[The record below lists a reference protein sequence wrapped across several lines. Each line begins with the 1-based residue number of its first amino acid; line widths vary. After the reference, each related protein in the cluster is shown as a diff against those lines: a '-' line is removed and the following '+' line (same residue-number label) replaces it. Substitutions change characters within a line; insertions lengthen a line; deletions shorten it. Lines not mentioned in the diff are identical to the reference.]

1 MQEAQ
6 SARAVTQPVLAPL
19 PGWVVPLEQVP
30 DPVFSGKMVG
40 DGIAIEPLSGELRAP
55 VAGEV
60 IQLHAAHHA
69 LTLRT
74 PEGLD
79 VLLHI
84 GLDTVMLRGE
94 GFDPVVKE
102 GDRVEAGALL
112 LTFDV
117 DQVAQKAR
125 SLLTLVLIT
134 NMDDVSH
141 IETVQGRVDAGAG
154 LLSVKFNSTIELT
167 DEDDL
172 PTPAVSGQCIVSDP
186 VILPNPAGLHA
197 RPAATLVQIARPFDA
212 RIHLVCEGR
221 KADITSISGLMGLDV
236 RQGASIVIEA
246 QGTDA
251 EAVVE
256 VLKEALTS
264 GLGEL
269 TEAQLAATA
278 SSAVNTGHQAVT
290 GEDEEPPLL
299 GVVQQEGVIFGVKA
313 APGVALGI
321 LWQLEQAVTPD
332 VETVASG
339 TVEEEKQ
346 HLDKAVGTAR
356 HEIEKLSR
364 RVESEGLAAEA
375 DIFRAHLQLLEDPAL
390 LTETQQLISNGKN
403 AASAWKQILDK
414 QVSHF
419 QSMENQ
425 LLAGRAVDLREVG
438 KRVLDHLLGVTA
450 VEHTLPDNTV
460 LVARELAP
468 GDVALLDRDQVKGL
482 CTAEGG
488 ATSHAAIIARS
499 MGLPFLAGAGKSVLR
514 QENGAPVVLDAD
526 AGRLLVNPDQ
536 ETRDAIRK
544 EQEVA
549 GHREQAAWE
558 VATQSAVTKDGKQ
571 IEVCANI
578 ETVDQ
583 AEGCIEAGAEGV
595 GLLRTEFLYLNRL
608 VEPSVEEQQQPLRA
622 IQQVLGK
629 QRPML
634 VRTLDVGG
642 DKPLPYLPLPQE
654 ENPFLGVRGIRIGIE
669 RPGILRR
676 QLQAILPLSQEGN
689 LRLMFPMIAMLDE
702 LQAVL
707 RVLDEECGKLKIK
720 RPETGIMI
728 EVPSAAVQAD
738 IFAREVDFFSIGTN
752 DLTQYTLAI
761 DRGHPGLAARA
772 DGFHP
777 AVLRLIYMTAEAAH
791 DEGKWVGVCG
801 GLGGEPLAVP
811 LLLGLGVDELSA
823 CVPAIPEV
831 KACIR
836 SLDFKQCQHLAMEA
850 LQLTSADD
858 VRALVR
864 PHVSY

>member
-6 SARAVTQPVLAPL
+6 STRAVTRSVLAPL
-19 PGWVVPLEQVP
+19 PGWVIPLEQVP

-40 DGIAIEPLSGELRAP
+40 DGVAIEPLSGELVAP

-79 VLLHI
+79 VLLHV

-94 GFDPVVKE
+94 GFNPVVRERDNVKA
-102 GDRVEAGALL
+102 GDLL
-112 LTFDV
+112 LTFDI
-117 DQVAQKAR
+117 DPVAQKAR

-134 NMDDVSH
+134 NMDDVGG
-141 IETVQGRVDAGAG
+141 IEAVQGRVDAGAE
-154 LLSVKFNSTIELT
+154 LLAVTFNSST
-167 DEDDL
+167 DVATDSTSSE
-172 PTPAVSGQCIVSDP
+172 ASGNIIVSDP
-186 VILPNPAGLHA
+186 VIIPNPAGLHA
-197 RPAATLVQIARPFDA
+197 RPAATLVQIARPFNA
-212 RIHLVCEGR
+212 RIHLVCESR

-236 RQGASIVIEA
+236 RQGASVLIEA
-246 QGTDA
+246 QGEDA
-251 EAVVE
+251 DAAVNA
-256 VLKEALTS
+256 LQEALRS

-269 TEAQLAATA
+269 TESQLAASQT
-278 SSAVNTGHQAVT
+278 SAEQQAAV
-290 GEDEEPPLL
+290 GADDEPPLL
-299 GVVQQEGVIFGVKA
+299 GTVQQENMIFGVKA
-313 APGVALGI
+313 APGVALGV
-321 LWQLEQAVTPD
+321 LWQLEQAAEPD
-332 VETVASG
+332 IESASAG
-339 TVEEEKQ
+339 SAEEEAQ
-346 HLDKAVGTAR
+346 HLHKAVNTAR
-356 HEIEKLSR
+356 HEIEQLSR
-364 RVESEGLAAEA
+364 KVESEGLAAEA

-390 LTETQQLISNGKN
+390 LEETRKRIAAGKS
-403 AASAWKQILDK
+403 AAVAWKQTLDQ
-414 QVSHF
+414 QVRHF

-425 LLAGRAVDLREVG
+425 LLAGRAVDLKEVG

-450 VEHTLPDNTV
+450 VEHSLPDNTI

-488 ATSHAAIIARS
+488 ATSHAAILARS

-514 QENGAPVVLDAD
+514 QQNGVAVVLDAD
-526 AGRLLVNPDQ
+526 TGRLLINPDDA
-536 ETRDAIRK
+536 TRDEIRK

-549 GHREQAAWE
+549 GQREQVAWE
-558 VATQSAVTKDGKQ
+558 QAVQPAVTKDGKQ

-578 ETVDQ
+578 ESVDQ

-595 GLLRTEFLYLNRL
+595 GLLRTEFLYMNRL
-608 VEPSVEEQQQPLRA
+608 IEPSVEEQQKPLRA
-622 IQQVLGK
+622 IQQLLGSE
-629 QRPML
+629 RPML

-676 QLQAILPLSQEGN
+676 QLQAILPLANEGK

-702 LQAVL
+702 LRAVL
-707 RVLDEECGKLKIK
+707 KVLDEECQKLGVK
-720 RPETGIMI
+720 RPETGIMV

-738 IFAREVDFFSIGTN
+738 ILAREVDFFSIGTN

-811 LLLGLGVDELSA
+811 LLLGLGIDELSA

-836 SLDFKQCQHLAMEA
+836 SLDIKQCQQLAQQA
-850 LQLTSADD
+850 LQLSSADE
-858 VRALVR
+858 VRALVKA
-864 PHVSY
+864 HVQY